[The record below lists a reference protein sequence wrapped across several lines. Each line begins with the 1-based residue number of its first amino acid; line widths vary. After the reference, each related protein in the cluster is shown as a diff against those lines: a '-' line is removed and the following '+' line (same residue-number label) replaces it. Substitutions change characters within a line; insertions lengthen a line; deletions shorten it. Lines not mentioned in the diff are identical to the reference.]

1 MAFLPC
7 FRWAEQNKEGRLSSG
22 PGQPRLA
29 NPRMERAQFFDFR
42 RSKSAWSYAQ
52 RRVHFAPRVYTPYVY
67 YAAPRLLIRA
77 HAADDGS
84 AVACPLFKNMDS
96 VRATPAHS
104 ASSMLAVLAVLVLHQ
119 VNDKRERVGTLSTTL
134 DSLRTDHNGL
144 VYAARTRAH

>member
-1 MAFLPC
+1 
-7 FRWAEQNKEGRLSSG
+7 
-22 PGQPRLA
+22 
-29 NPRMERAQFFDFR
+29 MELRTEAR
-42 RSKSAWSYAQ
+42 KI
-52 RRVHFAPRVYTPYVY
+52 APRVYTPYV

-104 ASSMLAVLAVLVLHQ
+104 ASSVLAVLAVLVLHQ